1 MTPSDQPRRALRL
14 PAVCDKTGMKRTQVY
29 TAVRAGAFPKPF
41 RLSDVGR
48 AVGWD
53 EAEVDQYLADR
64 MARR

>member
-1 MTPSDQPRRALRL
+1 MTTSNQPRRALRL
-14 PAVCDKTGMKRTQVY
+14 PAVCAKTGMAKTQVY
-29 TAVRAGAFPKPF
+29 KSVRKGGFPKPF

>member
-1 MTPSDQPRRALRL
+1 MTTSNASRRVLRL
-14 PAVCDKTGMKRTQVY
+14 PAVSDKTGMKRTQIY

-48 AVGWD
+48 AVGWAED
-53 EAEVDQYLADR
+53 EIDQYLGER